1 MHYLIDGY
9 NLLFRVLK
17 KTRDLEKSR
26 QALIEELNE
35 AVITL
40 NAPVTLVFDGA
51 KGSLPPTLRR
61 HFKAIELVYTTGG
74 QSADS
79 YILEEVELARNPKA
93 LTVVSNDK
101 ELQTRCHNVGT
112 EQLSI
117 DAFLR
122 FLLRKKNKKLKEPE
136 REYSFTESKKELD
149 RLLTLFEEK
158 LKEEGL

>member
-17 KTRDLEKSR
+17 KTRDLERSR

-35 AVITL
+35 AVVAL

-51 KGSLPPTLRR
+51 KDSLPPTLRR
-61 HFKAIELVYTTGG
+61 HFKAIELVYTTSG
-74 QSADS
+74 QSADT

-93 LTVVSNDK
+93 LTVVSNDR
-101 ELQTRCHNVGT
+101 ELQTKCRNVGT

-117 DAFLR
+117 DAFLH
-122 FLLRKKNKKLKEPE
+122 FLLRKKNKKLQEPE
-136 REYSFTESKKELD
+136 REYPFTESKKELD
-149 RLLTLFEEK
+149 RLLTLFEER
-158 LKEEGL
+158 LKEEQL